1 MKSKSTEFLEHLRG
15 LKSDRGAMAALRRSL
30 SFAPGELGD
39 VRSYS
44 YVEPFAQGE
53 SERRRRMY
61 YLVAGLFALHPE
73 EDEQTLPE
81 ALAALAAAESLSS
94 SLELRFRALLDSDDD
109 QLPDRLRRLVTYL
122 RSKNLGL
129 NYQRLLDDLLWW
141 DHPDK
146 RVQRRWARAF
156 YGGAK
161 LAGAPPLAT
170 GTEVEA

>member
-1 MKSKSTEFLEHLRG
+1 MSVAFG
-15 LKSDRGAMAALRRSL
+15 LAIQNFVG
-30 SFAPGELGD
+30 PGETPDVDAIYRYAERAEALGFESLWAWD
-39 VRSYS
+39 HILLG
-44 YVEPFAQGE
+44 VEPAFPVLE
-53 SERRRRMY
+53 S
-61 YLVAGLFALHPE
+61 L
-73 EDEQTLPE
+73 TI
-81 ALAALAAAESLSS
+81 LAALAAAESLSS